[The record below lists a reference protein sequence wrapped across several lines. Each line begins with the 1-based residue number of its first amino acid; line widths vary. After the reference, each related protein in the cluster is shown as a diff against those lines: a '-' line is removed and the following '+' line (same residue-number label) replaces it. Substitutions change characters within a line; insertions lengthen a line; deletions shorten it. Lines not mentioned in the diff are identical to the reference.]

1 MAQYDIVLKM
11 WTASALIAHLWV
23 LCLLLATCTAAPE
36 PLWSLD
42 QVGSKFN
49 YIRDFLNSKTFYCNR
64 LLQWHISLDCRTAV
78 GRYRSS
84 Q

>member
-11 WTASALIAHLWV
+11 GTASALVAHLWV
-23 LCLLLATCTAAPE
+23 LCLLLSTCSAAPE

-49 YIRDFLNSKTFYCNR
+49 YFRYFLN
-64 LLQWHISLDCRTAV
+64 A
-78 GRYRSS
+78 
-84 Q
+84 